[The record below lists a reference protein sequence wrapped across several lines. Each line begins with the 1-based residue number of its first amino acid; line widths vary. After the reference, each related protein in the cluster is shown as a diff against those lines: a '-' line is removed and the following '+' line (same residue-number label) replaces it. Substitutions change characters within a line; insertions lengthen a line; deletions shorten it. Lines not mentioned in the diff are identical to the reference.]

1 MIKDTPSPA
10 PVPSLE
16 PVFVPADI
24 STRSISSSTADLLF
38 GWVVKKIKL
47 GQDYAIVRTGDY
59 AYVAVIGTP
68 ADDGKS
74 ITGQT
79 ATYECVNND
88 YYNWRFR
95 PDTGEKTI
103 TLSDYEGSGTN
114 IYSSVGSFPVSL
126 SVQSAV
132 EYKKQSA
139 IQSIGFAFVF
149 FCVLVCV
156 IWRFFK
162 CGKK

>member
-1 MIKDTPSPA
+1 MIKDTPSP
-10 PVPSLE
+10 VPSSE
-16 PVFVPADI
+16 PVFIPADI
-24 STRSISSSTADLLF
+24 STKSISSSTADLLS

-47 GQDYAIVRTGDY
+47 GQDWAIVRTGDNV
-59 AYVAVIGTP
+59 YVAVVGTP
-68 ADDGKS
+68 ADDYKS

-79 ATYECVNND
+79 ATYERVNN
-88 YYNWRFR
+88 YNYNWRFV

-103 TLSDYEGSGTN
+103 RLTDYEGSGTN
-114 IYSSVGSFPVSL
+114 IYSSVGSFPVML

-132 EYKKQSA
+132 EYKKQSV

-162 CGKK
+162 CGRK

>member
-1 MIKDTPSPA
+1 MLS
-10 PVPSLE
+10 
-16 PVFVPADI
+16 
-24 STRSISSSTADLLF
+24 

-59 AYVAVIGTP
+59 SYVAVIGTS

-79 ATYECVNND
+79 ATYERVNND
-88 YYNWRFR
+88 YYNWRFLS
-95 PDTGEKTI
+95 DTGEKTV

-162 CGKK
+162 CGRK

>member
-1 MIKDTPSPA
+1 MIKDSPSPA
-10 PVPSLE
+10 PSPE

-24 STRSISSSTADLLF
+24 STRSISSSTADLLS

-79 ATYECVNND
+79 ATYERVNND
-88 YYNWRFR
+88 YYNWRFL

-114 IYSSVGSFPVSL
+114 VYSSVGSFPVSL

-162 CGKK
+162 CGRK

>member
-10 PVPSLE
+10 SSPE

-24 STRSISSSTADLLF
+24 STKSISSSTAVLLF

-47 GQDYAIVRTGDY
+47 GQDYAIIRTGDT

-79 ATYECVNND
+79 ATYERVNND

-149 FCVLVCV
+149 FCVLVL
-156 IWRFFK
+156 
-162 CGKK
+162 

>member
-1 MIKDTPSPA
+1 MIKGTPSPA
-10 PVPSLE
+10 PALTPE
-16 PVFVPADI
+16 PVFVPSDI
-24 STRSISSSTADLLF
+24 STKSISSSTADLLM

-47 GQDYAIVRTGDY
+47 GQDYAIIRISDN

-79 ATYECVNND
+79 AIYERVNND

-103 TLSDYEGSGTN
+103 TLSDYEGNGTN
-114 IYSSVGSFPVSL
+114 IYSSVGSYPVSL

-162 CGKK
+162 CGRK

>member
-1 MIKDTPSPA
+1 MIKDSPSPA
-10 PVPSLE
+10 PSPE

-24 STRSISSSTADLLF
+24 STKSISSSTADLLF

-47 GQDYAIVRTGDY
+47 GQDYAIVRTNDNS
-59 AYVAVIGTP
+59 YVAVIGT
-68 ADDGKS
+68 AAADGKS

-79 ATYECVNND
+79 ATYERVNND

-156 IWRFFK
+156 IWRFFR
-162 CGKK
+162 CGRK

>member
-1 MIKDTPSPA
+1 MIKDTPTPALSP
-10 PVPSLE
+10 E
-16 PVFVPADI
+16 PVFVPADTN
-24 STRSISSSTADLLF
+24 TRSISSSTADLLF

-47 GQDYAIVRTGDY
+47 GQDYAIVRTSDY
-59 AYVAVIGTP
+59 AYVAVIGTS

-79 ATYECVNND
+79 ATYERVNND
-88 YYNWRFR
+88 YYNWRFV

-103 TLSDYEGSGTN
+103 ILSDYEGSGTN

-162 CGKK
+162 CGRK

>member
-1 MIKDTPSPA
+1 MIKDTPSP
-10 PVPSLE
+10 VPSPE
-16 PVFVPADI
+16 PVFAPADI

-47 GQDYAIVRTGDY
+47 GQDYAIIRTGDY

-74 ITGQT
+74 ITGET
-79 ATYECVNND
+79 ATYERVNND

-95 PDTGEKTI
+95 SDTGEKTI

-162 CGKK
+162 CGRK

>member
-10 PVPSLE
+10 PSPE
-16 PVFVPADI
+16 PVFAPADI
-24 STRSISSSTADLLF
+24 STKSISSSTADLLF

-47 GQDYAIVRTGDY
+47 GQDYAIVRTGDN
-59 AYVAVIGTP
+59 AYIAVIGTP

-79 ATYECVNND
+79 ATYERVNND

-139 IQSIGFAFVF
+139 IQSIGFAFDF

-162 CGKK
+162 CGRK

>member
-10 PVPSLE
+10 PSSE
-16 PVFVPADI
+16 PVFTPADI
-24 STRSISSSTADLLF
+24 STKSISSSTADLLS

-47 GQDYAIVRTGDY
+47 GQDWAIVRTGDN

-79 ATYECVNND
+79 ATYQRVYND
-88 YYNWRFR
+88 NYNWCFF
-95 PDTGEKTI
+95 PDAGEKTI
-103 TLSDYEGSGTN
+103 RLTDYDGSGTN

-126 SVQSAV
+126 SVQSAL

-162 CGKK
+162 CGRK

>member
-1 MIKDTPSPA
+1 MIKDSPSPA
-10 PVPSLE
+10 PSPE

-59 AYVAVIGTP
+59 AYVAVIGTS

-79 ATYECVNND
+79 ATYERVNND
-88 YYNWRFR
+88 YYNWRFL

-149 FCVLVCV
+149 FCVFVCV

-162 CGKK
+162 CGRK

>member
-10 PVPSLE
+10 PSSE

-24 STRSISSSTADLLF
+24 STKSISSSTADLLS

-47 GQDYAIVRTGDY
+47 GQDWAIVRTGDY

-68 ADDGKS
+68 ADDCLS
-74 ITGQT
+74 ITGET
-79 ATYECVNND
+79 AVYERVNSD
-88 YYNWRFR
+88 YYWRFL
-95 PDTGEKTI
+95 PDAGEKTI
-103 TLSDYEGSGTN
+103 RLTDYEGSGTN
-114 IYSSVGSFPVSL
+114 VYSSVGSFPVSL

-162 CGKK
+162 CGRK

>member
-1 MIKDTPSPA
+1 MIKDSPIPAPSP
-10 PVPSLE
+10 E

-47 GQDYAIVRTGDY
+47 GQDYAIIRTGDY
-59 AYVAVIGTP
+59 AYVAVIGTSS
-68 ADDGKS
+68 DDGKS

-79 ATYECVNND
+79 ATYERVNND

-95 PDTGEKTI
+95 ADTGEKTI

-132 EYKKQSA
+132 EYKKQSV

-162 CGKK
+162 CGRK

>member
-1 MIKDTPSPA
+1 MIKDTPVPA
-10 PVPSLE
+10 PSPE

-24 STRSISSSTADLLF
+24 STKSISSSTADLLF

-47 GQDYAIVRTGDY
+47 GQDYAIVRTNDN
-59 AYVAVIGTP
+59 AYVAVIGTA

-79 ATYECVNND
+79 ATYERVNND

-95 PDTGEKTI
+95 ADTGEKTI

-162 CGKK
+162 CGRK

>member
-1 MIKDTPSPA
+1 MIKDTPAPA
-10 PVPSLE
+10 PSPE

-24 STRSISSSTADLLF
+24 STKSISSSTADLLF

-47 GQDYAIVRTGDY
+47 GQDYAIVRTNDN
-59 AYVAVIGTP
+59 AYVAVIGTA

-79 ATYECVNND
+79 ATYERVNSD

-162 CGKK
+162 CGRK

>member
-10 PVPSLE
+10 PAPSPE
-16 PVFVPADI
+16 PVFAPADI

-79 ATYECVNND
+79 ATYERVNND
-88 YYNWRFR
+88 YYNWRFF

-162 CGKK
+162 CGRK

>member
-1 MIKDTPSPA
+1 MIKDTPAPA
-10 PVPSLE
+10 PSSE

-24 STRSISSSTADLLF
+24 STKSISSSTADLLF

-47 GQDYAIVRTGDY
+47 GQDYAIVRTNDN
-59 AYVAVIGTP
+59 AYVAVIGTA

-79 ATYECVNND
+79 ATYERVNND
-88 YYNWRFR
+88 YYNWLFL

-126 SVQSAV
+126 SVQSAL

-162 CGKK
+162 CGRK

>member
-1 MIKDTPSPA
+1 MIKDTPAPA
-10 PVPSLE
+10 PSPE

-24 STRSISSSTADLLF
+24 GTKSISSSTADLLM

-59 AYVAVIGTP
+59 AYIAVIGTS
-68 ADDGKS
+68 ADDGLS
-74 ITGQT
+74 ITGET
-79 ATYECVNND
+79 AVYQRVNSD
-88 YYNWRFR
+88 YYSWRFL
-95 PDTGEKTI
+95 PDAGEKTI
-103 TLSDYEGSGTN
+103 HLTDYEGSGTN

-162 CGKK
+162 CGRK

>member
-1 MIKDTPSPA
+1 MIKDSPSPA
-10 PVPSLE
+10 PSPE

-24 STRSISSSTADLLF
+24 STKSISSSTADLLF

-79 ATYECVNND
+79 ATYERVNND
-88 YYNWRFR
+88 YYWRFR

-162 CGKK
+162 CGRK

>member
-10 PVPSLE
+10 PSPE

-24 STRSISSSTADLLF
+24 STRSISSSTSDLLF

-47 GQDYAIVRTGDY
+47 GQDYAIVRTSDY
-59 AYVAVIGTP
+59 AYVAVIGTS

-79 ATYECVNND
+79 ATYERINND
-88 YYNWRFR
+88 YSNWRFL

-162 CGKK
+162 CGRK

>member
-1 MIKDTPSPA
+1 MIKDTPAPA
-10 PVPSLE
+10 PSPE

-24 STRSISSSTADLLF
+24 STKSISSSTADLLF
-38 GWVVKKIKL
+38 GWVVKRIKL
-47 GQDYAIVRTGDY
+47 GQDYAIVRTNDN
-59 AYVAVIGTP
+59 AYVAVIGTA

-79 ATYECVNND
+79 ATYERVDND

-162 CGKK
+162 CGRK

>member
-1 MIKDTPSPA
+1 MIKDSPSPA
-10 PVPSLE
+10 PSPE

-24 STRSISSSTADLLF
+24 STKSISSSTADLLF

-47 GQDYAIVRTGDY
+47 GQDYAIVRTNDNS
-59 AYVAVIGTP
+59 YVAVIGTA

-79 ATYECVNND
+79 ATYERVNND

-162 CGKK
+162 CGRK

>member
-10 PVPSLE
+10 PSPV

-24 STRSISSSTADLLF
+24 STKSISSSTADLLF

-47 GQDYAIVRTGDY
+47 GQDYAIVRTNDN
-59 AYVAVIGTP
+59 AYVAVIGTA

-79 ATYECVNND
+79 ATYERVNND

-132 EYKKQSA
+132 EYKNSLLYSLSA
-139 IQSIGFAFVF
+139 LLLFSFVF
-149 FCVLVCV
+149 WSV
-156 IWRFFK
+156 
-162 CGKK
+162 

>member
-10 PVPSLE
+10 PSPE

-59 AYVAVIGTP
+59 AYVAVIGTS

-74 ITGQT
+74 ITGET
-79 ATYECVNND
+79 ATYERVNND

-103 TLSDYEGSGTN
+103 TLSDYDDSGTN

-139 IQSIGFAFVF
+139 IQSICFAFVF
-149 FCVLVCV
+149 FCVLSCV

-162 CGKK
+162 CGRK

>member
-1 MIKDTPSPA
+1 MIKDSPSPA
-10 PVPSLE
+10 PSPE

-24 STRSISSSTADLLF
+24 STKSISSSTADLLF

-47 GQDYAIVRTGDY
+47 GQDYAIVRTNDN
-59 AYVAVIGTP
+59 AYVAVIGTA

-74 ITGQT
+74 ISGQT
-79 ATYECVNND
+79 AMYERVNND

-162 CGKK
+162 CGRK

>member
-10 PVPSLE
+10 PSPE
-16 PVFVPADI
+16 PVFVPSDI
-24 STRSISSSTADLLF
+24 STKSISSSTADLLS

-47 GQDYAIVRTGDY
+47 GQDWAIVRTGDY
-59 AYVAVIGTP
+59 AYVAVIGTS
-68 ADDGKS
+68 ADDGLS
-74 ITGQT
+74 ITGET
-79 ATYECVNND
+79 AVYERVNSD
-88 YYNWRFR
+88 YYYWRFL
-95 PDTGEKTI
+95 PDAGEKTI
-103 TLSDYEGSGTN
+103 RLTDYEGSGTN
-114 IYSSVGSFPVSL
+114 VYSSVGSFPVSL

-162 CGKK
+162 CGRK

>member
-1 MIKDTPSPA
+1 MIKDIPSPA
-10 PVPSLE
+10 PSPE

-24 STRSISSSTADLLF
+24 STKSISSSTSDLLS

-47 GQDYAIVRTGDY
+47 GQDWAIVRTGDD
-59 AYVAVIGTP
+59 AYIAVIGTS
-68 ADDGKS
+68 ADDGLS
-74 ITGQT
+74 ITGET
-79 ATYECVNND
+79 AVYERLHNG
-88 YYNWRFR
+88 YYYWRFL
-95 PDTGEKTI
+95 PDAGEKTI
-103 TLSDYEGSGTN
+103 RLTDYDGSGTN
-114 IYSSVGSFPVSL
+114 VYSSVGSFPVSL

-162 CGKK
+162 CGRK

>member
-10 PVPSLE
+10 PSPE

-24 STRSISSSTADLLF
+24 STKSISSSTADLLF
-38 GWVVKKIKL
+38 GWVVKKIQL
-47 GQDYAIVRTGDY
+47 GQDYAIVRTNDN
-59 AYVAVIGTP
+59 AYVAVIGIA

-79 ATYECVNND
+79 ATYERVNND

-162 CGKK
+162 CGRK

>member
-1 MIKDTPSPA
+1 MIKDTPAPA
-10 PVPSLE
+10 PSPE

-24 STRSISSSTADLLF
+24 STKSISSSTADLLF

-47 GQDYAIVRTGDY
+47 GQDYAIVRTNDNS
-59 AYVAVIGTP
+59 YVAVIGTA

-79 ATYECVNND
+79 ATYERVNND

-162 CGKK
+162 CGRK

>member
-10 PVPSLE
+10 PSPE
-16 PVFVPADI
+16 PGFVPAEI
-24 STRSISSSTADLLF
+24 STKSISSSTADLLS
-38 GWVVKKIKL
+38 GWIVKKIKL
-47 GQDYAIVRTGDY
+47 GQDWAIVRTGDY
-59 AYVAVIGTP
+59 AYVAVIGTS
-68 ADDGKS
+68 ADDGLS
-74 ITGQT
+74 ITGET
-79 ATYECVNND
+79 AVYERVNSD
-88 YYNWRFR
+88 YYYWRFL
-95 PDTGEKTI
+95 PDAGQETI
-103 TLSDYEGSGTN
+103 RLTDYEGSGTN
-114 IYSSVGSFPVSL
+114 VYSSVGSFPVSL

-162 CGKK
+162 CGRK

>member
-1 MIKDTPSPA
+1 MIKDSPSPA
-10 PVPSLE
+10 PSPE

-59 AYVAVIGTP
+59 AYVAVIGTS

-79 ATYECVNND
+79 ATYERVNND
-88 YYNWRFR
+88 YYNWLFR
-95 PDTGEKTI
+95 ADTGEKTI

-162 CGKK
+162 CGRK

>member
-1 MIKDTPSPA
+1 MIKDTPFPA
-10 PVPSLE
+10 PSPE

-24 STRSISSSTADLLF
+24 STKSISSSTSDLLS
-38 GWVVKKIKL
+38 GWIVKKIKL
-47 GQDYAIVRTGDY
+47 GDDWAIVRTGDNSY
-59 AYVAVIGTP
+59 IAVIGTP

-79 ATYECVNND
+79 ATYERVNND

-162 CGKK
+162 CGRK

>member
-10 PVPSLE
+10 PSLE

-24 STRSISSSTADLLF
+24 STKSISSSTADLLF

-47 GQDYAIVRTGDY
+47 GQDYAIVRTNDS
-59 AYVAVIGTP
+59 AYVAVIGTA

-79 ATYECVNND
+79 ATYERVNND
-88 YYNWRFR
+88 YYNWFFR
-95 PDTGEKTI
+95 SDTGEKTI

-132 EYKKQSA
+132 EYKKQST

-162 CGKK
+162 CGRK

>member
-10 PVPSLE
+10 PEQVSPVP
-16 PVFVPADI
+16 VVPADI
-24 STRSISSSTADLLF
+24 STKSISSSTADLLF

-59 AYVAVIGTP
+59 SYVAVVGTP
-68 ADDGKS
+68 ADDNKS

-79 ATYECVNND
+79 ATYERINND
-88 YYNWRFR
+88 YYSWRFV
-95 PDTGEKTI
+95 PDTAEKTI
-103 TLSDYEGSGTN
+103 TLSDYDGSGTN
-114 IYSSVGSFPVSL
+114 VYSSVGSFPVSL

-149 FCVLVCV
+149 FCVLVGV

-162 CGKK
+162 CEKK

>member
-1 MIKDTPSPA
+1 MIKDSPSPA
-10 PVPSLE
+10 SSPE

-59 AYVAVIGTP
+59 AYVAVIGTS

-79 ATYECVNND
+79 ATYERVNND

-95 PDTGEKTI
+95 ADTGEKTI

-132 EYKKQSA
+132 EYKKQSV

-162 CGKK
+162 CGRK